1 MTTKLKI
8 PSLFAGK
15 AWQQVLSRDARADG
29 QFVYAG
35 NLGDNTLSVISVE
48 TQKVV
53 ATVTGFKEPR
63 QAIVFTHDGTLA
75 YVLNEDLSVAKVD
88 RASNRV
94 IGTLAAP
101 ARSL

>member
-1 MTTKLKI
+1 M
-8 PSLFAGK
+8 
-15 AWQQVLSRDARADG
+15 
-29 QFVYAG
+29 
-35 NLGDNTLSVISVE
+35 ISVA

-53 ATVTGFKEPR
+53 ATITGFKEPR
-63 QAIVFTHDGTLA
+63 QAIVFTRDGTLA

-94 IGTLAAP
+94 VGTLAAP